1 MSSTGT
7 SNSSNVSNKARCI
20 HASRLPEYRQPFG
33 ARPCASYVDIFF
45 DCFKDATNVT
55 FCYTYGLYG
64 FSYHEEPMYSV
75 SGMGRYHVNVMLPNE
90 PSILFYWFRFNV
102 PGDCDGLPDYY
113 KSISDIDP
121 SAPAPILT
129 FYYGA
134 ALDLPDGEG
143 TLYREPPRVG
153 AEEDKY
159 PYAFQITVYNKD
171 FKTPEFLKGAMIY
184 QIFPDRFARD
194 TAFDFDKMIN
204 ADPREERIYH
214 EEWNEDVDIKGKPE
228 TGYLAC
234 DFYGGSLKGIEE
246 KLDYIKSLG
255 INVLYLNPI
264 FEARSSHRY
273 DTADYL
279 NVDPILGGTSAFMS
293 LQNACKEKGIK
304 IILDGVFSHTGADS
318 KYFNKFDRYEGV
330 GAYKAFNEG
339 EESRYRSWYNFYR
352 NGDGSVGYDS
362 WWGFPD
368 LPNVNEDDLS
378 YRNFIFGKDGVVDT
392 WTSRGASGFRLDVS
406 DELPDSFIRQ
416 MRATV
421 KEKLGSEGAVIG
433 EVWEDA
439 SNKCSYGSYRDFMLG
454 NTHDSVMGYTFRH
467 ILLDFLCGYISAEIA
482 NMRFEGFRERYPME
496 AYYAMMNLV
505 SSHDVPRIMTMLSKP
520 QDTDDRDVQRGFKV
534 ESSDFDRIASLAK
547 MAFAF
552 QTCYIGASC
561 IYYGDEVLMEGYKDP
576 FNRRTYPWNKIG
588 LRQQESLVYFKRIG
602 GLRAVNQ
609 CLKTGFYETLL
620 AHDGTL
626 AFVRYLKEG
635 RDAFGKEAS
644 GSKAIVL
651 VMNRSDKP
659 VYVDVSEHFG
669 AYSCKYS
676 DEDGIRTP
684 LSEQLIVGGAEGSV
698 KKLGIKPYQAV
709 FIVY

>member
-1 MSSTGT
+1 MPSEKTQHELNGT
-7 SNSSNVSNKARCI
+7 NKARCI

-33 ARPCASYVDIFF
+33 ARPCASDVEIFF
-45 DCFKDATNVT
+45 DCYKEASNVT
-55 FCYTYGLYG
+55 FCYTYGLYN

-75 SGMGRYHVNVMLPNE
+75 SGLGRYRVGLMLPNE

-102 PGDCDGLPDYY
+102 PGNLEDLPDHFKTNSDCDASQVTL
-113 KSISDIDP
+113 
-121 SAPAPILT
+121 
-129 FYYGA
+129 YYGA
-134 ALDLPDGEG
+134 ALDTPNGEG
-143 TLYREPPRVG
+143 TLYDCPPRVG
-153 AEEDKY
+153 ADEDKY
-159 PYAFQITVYNKD
+159 PFAFQITVYNKD
-171 FKTPEFLKGAMIY
+171 FKTPDFLKGAMMY

-194 TAFDFDKMIN
+194 SSFDFARMTSL
-204 ADPREERIYH
+204 DPREERIYH
-214 EEWNEDVDIKGKPE
+214 EDWNEDVDTKGKPE

-246 KLDYIKSLG
+246 KLDYIKELG

-279 NVDPILGGTSAFMS
+279 NVDPILGGTTAFLS
-293 LQNACKEKGIK
+293 LQNACRERGIR

-318 KYFNKFDRYEGV
+318 RYFNKFDRYDGV
-330 GAYKAFNEG
+330 GAYKAFRDG

-352 NGDGSVGYDS
+352 NEDGSVGYRS

-368 LPNVNEDDLS
+368 LPDVNEDDLS

-416 MRATV
+416 MRTTV
-421 KEKLGSEGAVIG
+421 KEKLGDEGAVIG

-467 ILLDFLCGYISAEIA
+467 IVLDFLCGYIDADIA
-482 NMRFEGFRERYPME
+482 DSRLEGFRERYPME
-496 AYYAMMNLV
+496 AYYSIMNLV
-505 SSHDVPRIMTMLSKP
+505 SSHDVPRIMTALSKP
-520 QDTDDRDVQRGFKV
+520 CDTDDRDIQRGFKV
-534 ESSDFDRIASLAK
+534 SSKDIDRISSLAK

-561 IYYGDEVLMEGYKDP
+561 IYYGDEILMEGYKDP
-576 FNRRTYPWNKIG
+576 FNRRTYPWNKTG
-588 LRQQESLVYFKRIG
+588 LRQRESFVFFKRIA
-602 GLRAVNQ
+602 GLRTVNQ
-609 CLKTGFYETLL
+609 CLKTGYYKTLM
-620 AHDGTL
+620 AEGGTF
-626 AFVRYLKEG
+626 AIARYLKEG
-635 RDAFGKEAS
+635 KDAFGKDAT

-651 VMNRSDKP
+651 VMNRSADP
-659 VYVDVSEHFG
+659 VYVDVSENYG
-669 AYSCKYS
+669 AYTCVRTGD
-676 DEDGIRTP
+676 DEIRPP
-684 LSEQLIVGGAEGSV
+684 LSEQLIVGGVSGGV
-698 KKLGIKPYQAV
+698 KKLGIKPFSTV
-709 FIVY
+709 FLVY

>member
-1 MSSTGT
+1 MPSEKTQNELT
-7 SNSSNVSNKARCI
+7 NRARCM
-20 HASRLPEYRQPFG
+20 HASRLPEYRLPFG
-33 ARPCASYVDIFF
+33 ARPCASNVDIFF
-45 DCFKDATNVT
+45 DCYMEATNVT

-75 SGMGRYHVNVMLPNE
+75 SGLGRYHVELMLPAE

-102 PGDCDGLPDYY
+102 PGDLEALPEDLRAVSADGNSQQITL
-113 KSISDIDP
+113 
-121 SAPAPILT
+121 
-129 FYYGA
+129 YYGA
-134 ALDLPDGEG
+134 GMDTPDGEG
-143 TLYREPPRVG
+143 TLYLEPPRVG

-159 PYAFQITVYNKD
+159 PFAFQITVYNKD
-171 FKTPEFLKGAMIY
+171 FKTPDFLKGAMIY

-194 TAFDFDKMIN
+194 TAFDYQKMVN
-204 ADPREERIYH
+204 TDARTERIYH
-214 EEWNEDVDIKGKPE
+214 EDWNEDVDTQGKPE

-279 NVDPILGGTSAFMS
+279 NVDPILGGTAAFMS
-293 LQNACKEKGIK
+293 LQNACREKGIK

-318 KYFNKFDRYEGV
+318 KYFNKFDRYDGV

-339 EESRYRSWYNFYR
+339 EESRYRSWYNFFR
-352 NGDGSVGYDS
+352 NADGSVGYDS

-368 LPNVNEDDLS
+368 LPNINEDDLS

-392 WTSRGASGFRLDVS
+392 WTSRGAAGFRLDVS

-416 MRATV
+416 MRQTV
-421 KEKLGSEGAVIG
+421 KEKTGGQGAVIG

-467 ILLDFLCGYISAEIA
+467 IILDFLCGYIDADIA
-482 NMRFEGFRERYPME
+482 NTRLEGFRERYPVE
-496 AYYAMMNLV
+496 AYYSMMNLV
-505 SSHDVPRIMTMLSKP
+505 SSHDVPRIMTALSKP
-520 QDTDDRDVQRGFKV
+520 GDTDDRDIQRGFKV
-534 ESSDFDRIASLAK
+534 SSSDYEAVSSLAR

-561 IYYGDEVLMEGYKDP
+561 IYYGDEILMEGYKDP
-576 FNRRTYPWNKIG
+576 FNRRTYPWNRTGQKQEEALSYFRRIAR
-588 LRQQESLVYFKRIG
+588 LRTENEC
-602 GLRAVNQ
+602 LR
-609 CLKTGFYETLL
+609 TGYYETLM
-620 AHDGTL
+620 AQGGTF

-644 GSKAIVL
+644 GSRAVVTI
-651 VMNRSDKP
+651 MNRSDKP
-659 VYVDVSEHFG
+659 AYVDVSELYGSFG
-669 AYSCKYS
+669 CKAS
-676 DEDGIRTP
+676 PDDGQIHP
-684 LSEQLIVGGAEGSV
+684 LSEQFIIGGILGGTRKA
-698 KKLGIKPYQAV
+698 GIKPYGTV
-709 FIVY
+709 FLIY

>member
-1 MSSTGT
+1 MPSVKTQID
-7 SNSSNVSNKARCI
+7 SNGLNKARCM
-20 HASRLPEYRQPFG
+20 HASRLPEYRLPFG
-33 ARPCASYVDIFF
+33 AQPCASDVDIFF
-45 DCFKDATNVT
+45 DCYKEAANVT

-75 SGMGRYHVNVMLPNE
+75 SGLGRYHVKLMLPNE

-102 PGDCDGLPDYY
+102 AGDQKDLPDYL
-113 KSISDIDP
+113 KVINDVDP
-121 SAPAPILT
+121 GAPAPQITL
-129 FYYGA
+129 YYGA
-134 ALDLPDGEG
+134 AADTPNGEG

-171 FKTPEFLKGAMIY
+171 FRTPEFLKGAMIY
-184 QIFPDRFARD
+184 QIFPDRFSRE
-194 TAFDFDKMIN
+194 TAFDYDKMIN
-204 ADPREERIYH
+204 IDPRQERIYH
-214 EEWNEDVDIKGKPE
+214 REWSEDVDTKGKPE

-246 KLDYIKSLG
+246 KLDYIKELG

-279 NVDPILGGTSAFMS
+279 NVDPILGGTAAFMS
-293 LQNACKEKGIK
+293 LQNACKERGIK
-304 IILDGVFSHTGADS
+304 IVLDGVFSHTGADS
-318 KYFNKFDRYEGV
+318 RYFNKFGRYDGV
-330 GAYKAFNEG
+330 GAYKSFSEG
-339 EESRYRSWYNFYR
+339 TESRYRSWYNFYR
-352 NGDGSVGYDS
+352 NQDGSVGYDS

-378 YRNFIFGKDGVVDT
+378 YRNFVFGKDGVVDT
-392 WTSRGASGFRLDVS
+392 WLSRGASGFRLDVS

-416 MRATV
+416 MRTAV
-421 KEKLGSEGAVIG
+421 KEKLGNEGAVIG

-467 ILLDFLCGYISAEIA
+467 ILLDFLCGYIDADIA
-482 NMRFEGFRERYPME
+482 NARFEGFRERYPKE

-520 QDTDDRDVQRGFKV
+520 FDTDDRDIQREFKV
-534 ESSDFDRIASLAK
+534 SAQDYDVISDLSK

-552 QTCYIGASC
+552 QICYIGASC
-561 IYYGDEVLMEGYKDP
+561 VYYGDEVLMEGYKDP
-576 FNRRTYPWNKIG
+576 FNRRTYPWNRINKKQKDALLYFRRIAR
-588 LRQQESLVYFKRIG
+588 LRTENAC
-602 GLRAVNQ
+602 LR
-609 CLKTGFYETLL
+609 TGYYETLM
-620 AHDGTL
+620 AEGGTF

-635 RDAFGKEAS
+635 KDAFGKEAI
-644 GSKAIVL
+644 GAKAVVF
-651 VMNRSDKP
+651 VMNRSDSP
-659 VYVDVSEHFG
+659 VYVDVSELYGSFV
-669 AYSCKYS
+669 CNKVP
-676 DEDGIRTP
+676 DE
-684 LSEQLIVGGAEGSV
+684 
-698 KKLGIKPYQAV
+698 GIKPPLTDQLILGGNSGGNRRIGIMPYSVAFVV
-709 FIVY
+709 F

>member
-1 MSSTGT
+1 MP
-7 SNSSNVSNKARCI
+7 SNSNQHIIDDSKKARCI

-33 ARPCASYVDIFF
+33 ARPCASETDIFF
-45 DCFKDATNVT
+45 DCYREAANVT
-55 FCYTYGLYG
+55 FCYTYGLYS

-75 SGMGRYHVNVMLPNE
+75 SGLGRYHVKLMLPNE
-90 PSILFYWFRFNV
+90 PSILFYWFRFSV
-102 PGDCDGLPDYY
+102 PGDVEGLPEHY
-113 KSISDIDP
+113 KSVTDNDP
-121 SAPAPILT
+121 SMPAPWLT

-134 ALDLPDGEG
+134 ALDKPDGEG

-153 AEEDKY
+153 ADEDKY

-184 QIFPDRFARD
+184 QIFPDRFSRD
-194 TAFDFDKMIN
+194 SSFDFDKMIN
-204 ADPREERIYH
+204 CDPREERIYH
-214 EEWNEDVDIKGKPE
+214 KDWNEDVDTKGKPE

-279 NVDPILGGTSAFMS
+279 NVDPILGGTVAFMS
-293 LQNACKEKGIK
+293 LQEACREKGIK

-318 KYFNKFDRYEGV
+318 RYFNKFDRYDGV

-378 YRNFIFGKDGVVDT
+378 YRSFIFGKDGVIDT

-421 KEKLGSEGAVIG
+421 KEKLGPEGAVIG

-467 ILLDFLCGYISAEIA
+467 ILLDFLCGYIDADIA
-482 NMRFEGFRERYPME
+482 DTRFEGFRERYPKE

-520 QDTDDRDVQRGFKV
+520 CDTDDRDVQRGFKV
-534 ESSDFDRIASLAK
+534 ASSEIDMIASLSK

-561 IYYGDEVLMEGYKDP
+561 IYYGDEILMEGYKDP

-588 LRQQESLVYFKRIG
+588 LRQQESLVFFRRIG

-609 CLKTGFYETLL
+609 CLKTGYYQTLM
-620 AHDGTL
+620 AEYGTF
-626 AFVRYLKEG
+626 AFVRYLREG
-635 RDAFGKEAS
+635 KDAFGNEAT

-659 VYVDVSEHFG
+659 IYVDVTEHFG
-669 AYSCKYS
+669 VYSCRNS
-676 DEDGIRTP
+676 EEDGIRTP
-684 LSEQLIVGGAEGSV
+684 LSEQLIIGGTSGGTR
-698 KKLGIKPYQAV
+698 KLGIKPYSVV
-709 FIVY
+709 FLVY